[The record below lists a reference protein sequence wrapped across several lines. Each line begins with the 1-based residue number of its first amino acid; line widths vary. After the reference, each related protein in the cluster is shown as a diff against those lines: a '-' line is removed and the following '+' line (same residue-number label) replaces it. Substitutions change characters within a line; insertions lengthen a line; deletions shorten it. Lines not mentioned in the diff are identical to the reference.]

1 MVGSLVR
8 ILVRITNSSSFVT
21 EAKSWII
28 NPEEIQVSYDV
39 VALYPSVPIQKAT
52 IIMLELLQD
61 DFEDFRQRIIFTLPQ
76 VKSMIELCMEFLWNF
91 KIYKLGDSGLIGL
104 SLMVVMAEGFLQ
116 VIERNAIQIALSLS
130 LPVSPLSHRRY
141 VDDTHDRFNTR
152 EDSEEFLKI
161 LNSQEP

>member
-1 MVGSLVR
+1 
-8 ILVRITNSSSFVT
+8 
-21 EAKSWII
+21 
-28 NPEEIQVSYDV
+28 
-39 VALYPSVPIQKAT
+39 
-52 IIMLELLQD
+52 MLELLQD
-61 DFEDFRQRIIFTLPQ
+61 DFEDFRHRTIFTLPQ
-76 VKSMIELCMEFLWNF
+76 VKSMIELCMENSYFLWNF
-91 KIYKLGDSGLIGL
+91 KIYKLLDSGPIGL

-161 LNSQEP
+161 LN